1 MSTTYSIRFASNPKD
16 IDAYD
21 TERLR
26 EEFLIPDLFKT
37 GQINLVYTHYDR
49 FIIGGVQPGNTAL
62 KLETIPPLKAE
73 HFLDRRELGVINIG
87 QKGVVTVDG
96 KEYTVDYKEALYI
109 GKGAKEVSFS
119 KSGQEQPLFYLN
131 SAPAHHSY
139 PTKVIT
145 KKDSQVV
152 ELGSLQTSNHRTIR
166 KLIVNDILETCQLQ
180 MGMTELEE
188 GSVWNT
194 MPPHIHDRRMET
206 YLYFDLP
213 EDQVVCHFLGEP
225 DNTRH
230 IWLHNQQAVLSPP
243 WSIHAG
249 SGTSNYTFI
258 WGMAGENLDYG
269 DMEGCKQTELR

>member
-1 MSTTYSIRFASNPKD
+1 MSTNYSIRFASNPKD
-16 IDAYD
+16 LDGYNTD
-21 TERLR
+21 RLR
-26 EEFLIPDLFKT
+26 EEFLIPELFKP
-37 GQINLVYTHYDR
+37 GHINLVYTHYDR
-49 FIIGGVQPGNTAL
+49 FIIGGVKPGNTPL
-62 KLETIPPLKAE
+62 DLETIPPLKSE

-87 QKGVVTVDG
+87 QKGVVKVDG
-96 KEYTVDYKEALYI
+96 KKYTIDYKEALYI
-109 GKGAKEVSFS
+109 GKGAKEISFLKS
-119 KSGQEQPLFYLN
+119 KEGQPLFYLN

-145 KKDSQVV
+145 KKDSQIV

-166 KLIVNDILETCQLQ
+166 KLIVNDIIETCQLQ

-269 DMEGCKQTELR
+269 DMEGCKQTELK